1 MELRWPWLVVALAV
15 VVLLALVVALRVRPA
30 RGRDAVLVAH
40 AARLRS
46 VPRYRTLV
54 RRQRALLAAR
64 TAATLLVL
72 AGTILLSGRLTSVQA
87 TEPEV
92 RNRDIILCLDGSGSM
107 DLYNAEVVRQFQEIV
122 SGLRGERVGMTIFSG
137 ASITAFPLTDD
148 YEFLTAEL
156 DRAETAFQEND
167 YDYVAGT
174 QLDDS
179 RASQMG
185 DGLVSC
191 VQGFDRPDEE
201 RGRAIVLAS
210 DNDPQGPPI
219 YTLDDASRYAVD
231 HDVVVYGIASPETP
245 TDGAVEEFRSAVEA
259 TGGEYS
265 TLDDSG
271 SGSIVSGIQRL
282 ERTRIAEPP
291 EPLLVDEPA
300 LGGAITAAG
309 VGLLVLTG
317 LRRPERGRPER
328 DGADDDPPTARPD
341 LAGRAGR
348 AGAARAR
355 RLARRT
361 ARRRAP
367 LVAAARADGAAG
379 DGDRAAPGGGR
390 AARRG
395 AHLRPRGAGRRRP
408 HRSACRRWTGTASSP
423 GWPGSAATCASS
435 PRPCPA
441 PGSRWSP
448 RGAWS
453 ARSCRSP
460 ATPPRSWRPSTRY
473 GARGC
478 SPAPARAS
486 TGRSTR

>member
-1 MELRWPWLVVALAV
+1 MELRWPWLVVALV
-15 VVLLALVVALRVRPA
+15 ALVVLALLVALRAGRP

-107 DLYNAEVVRQFQEIV
+107 DTYNAEVVRQFQQIV
-122 SGLRGERVGMTIFSG
+122 SGLRGERVGMIIFSG
-137 ASITAFPLTDD
+137 AAITAFPLTDD

-156 DRAETAFQEND
+156 DRAETAFEASD
-167 YDYVAGT
+167 YDYVAGS
-174 QLDDS
+174 QLDDA

-191 VQGFDRPDEE
+191 VQGFDRQDEE

-219 YTLDDASRYAVD
+219 YTLEDAGQYAVD

-245 TDGAVEEFRSAVEA
+245 AGGAVEEFRSAVEA

-265 TLDDSG
+265 TLEESG
-271 SGSIVSGIQRL
+271 SDSIVTGIQRL

-291 EPLLVDEPA
+291 EPLLVDRPA

-309 VGLLVLTG
+309 VALLVLTG
-317 LRRPERGRPER
+317 LRRPERGRP
-328 DGADDDPPTARPD
+328 
-341 LAGRAGR
+341 
-348 AGAARAR
+348 
-355 RLARRT
+355 
-361 ARRRAP
+361 
-367 LVAAARADGAAG
+367 
-379 DGDRAAPGGGR
+379 
-390 AARRG
+390 
-395 AHLRPRGAGRRRP
+395 
-408 HRSACRRWTGTASSP
+408 
-423 GWPGSAATCASS
+423 
-435 PRPCPA
+435 
-441 PGSRWSP
+441 
-448 RGAWS
+448 
-453 ARSCRSP
+453 
-460 ATPPRSWRPSTRY
+460 
-473 GARGC
+473 
-478 SPAPARAS
+478 
-486 TGRSTR
+486 